1 MPAHPTG
8 SRRLDGRVH
17 FGRRLRHWRKSA
29 ALTQA
34 ELGRLL
40 MYDHS
45 YISRM
50 ESGSRWPP
58 REVAERCDDLLG
70 AGRELVEL
78 WAVADREGR
87 AEGEQAGPPTPGSD
101 GDRAG
106 TVTVEQHRRR
116 LLDWIAV
123 APPPLLRRLMEL
135 EADR

>member
-1 MPAHPTG
+1 M
-8 SRRLDGRVH
+8 H

-78 WAVADREGR
+78 WSMADREGR
-87 AEGEQAGPPTPGSD
+87 HAGETAGPPAPG
-101 GDRAG
+101 GDDEHAA
-106 TVTVEQHRRR
+106 VEAVEQHRRR
-116 LLDWIAV
+116 LLDWIAA
-123 APPPLLRRLMEL
+123 APPPLLRRLLEL
-135 EADR
+135 EDDRRG